1 MVLNLFVALQVNCF
15 LVVFL
20 SRGQRSHRRCVCTMC
35 IHFWNLVQSSS
46 VLHHICFPDGSW
58 TEWPVAMILSL
69 KASHTKPSK
78 LVFDWDEKGG
88 ESLDLKCWQ
97 WRMVARELEPWWEI
111 FDNDQ
116 LLVQQKALTCHSG
129 TCLDKSR
136 LTRVK
141 IESCWWGFTL
151 TRHTTLVKCVTWHLS
166 SQPIEQS
173 KVQMYNFLEFLNVQS
188 SWSANFLR

>member
-1 MVLNLFVALQVNCF
+1 MVLHLFVALQANCF

-20 SRGQRSHRRCVCTMC
+20 SHGQRSHRRCVCTMC
-35 IHFWNLVQSSS
+35 MHVWNLVQSSS
-46 VLHHICFPDGSW
+46 VLHYICFSDGSW
-58 TEWPVAMILSL
+58 TEWRVAMIVSL

-78 LVFDWDEKGG
+78 LVFDWHETGG

-116 LLVQQKALTCHSG
+116 LLVQQKAPTCHSG

-136 LTRVK
+136 LTRAGK
-141 IESCWWGFTL
+141 
-151 TRHTTLVKCVTWHLS
+151 
-166 SQPIEQS
+166 S
-173 KVQMYNFLEFLNVQS
+173 KVAEMGIYAHSSHNTCQMRYMTPLKSTYRTIEGTNVQF
-188 SWSANFLR
+188 SWISRCTIILKCKLS